1 MNPNIHWNDDP
12 INLWDT
18 GQGEGRGQENES
30 FKRYQMKSIDK
41 ESWVIPQVIHLK
53 GTLMI
58 KKDFLKYGFLLWG
71 ILLYLSFIFILDS
84 YFK

>member
-18 GQGEGRGQENES
+18 SQGEGRGQENES
-30 FKRYQMKSIDK
+30 FKRYQMKSVDK

-53 GTLMI
+53 EP
-58 KKDFLKYGFLLWG
+58 
-71 ILLYLSFIFILDS
+71 
-84 YFK
+84 